1 MANKAAMGVHMKTTK
16 PTEAG
21 LWNYWLVRDNA
32 DNPIELVRSNQHFH
46 LVVAGEGKGITQ
58 HKGSQYFTK

>member
-1 MANKAAMGVHMKTTK
+1 MANKAAMGVHMKITK

-32 DNPIELVRSNQHFH
+32 DNPIELVRSNQNFH
-46 LVVAGEGKGITQ
+46 LVSLEKAKE
-58 HKGSQYFTK
+58 